1 MYKIYG
7 SAAIGGTPQESIH
20 CRPHRSD
27 KNVVV
32 ASTGDG
38 ERPVDM
44 EWIKAASS
52 SYRISDDISDYVFVP
67 VPIVTVGIPN
77 RNMQE
82 FSYNEVTSWNTDQGR
97 IVYQTFQGKPLHHNH
112 KNDDPRQAKGI
123 ILDSVL
129 KFIPEY
135 NLWKIVILTAWDR
148 TKDPDIVKYILTQ
161 PKCEYS
167 MGAMVKKFI
176 EFPTG
181 KERTPND
188 ARGHLDSSGRLVYH
202 SCVGCTYFETSLIR
216 MAEGAADCTA
226 VNYNEEII
234 ARPDELH

>member
-1 MYKIYG
+1 MYKVYG
-7 SAAIGGTPQESIH
+7 SAAFGGAPQESIH
-20 CRPHRSD
+20 CRPHRGD

-38 ERPVDM
+38 ERPVDT

-52 SYRISDDISDYVFVP
+52 SYRISSDISDYVFVA
-67 VPIVTVGIPN
+67 VPIVTLGIPN
-77 RNMQE
+77 RNMQCFQYSE
-82 FSYNEVTSWNTDQGR
+82 AVSWNADQGR
-97 IVYQTFQGKPLHHNH
+97 MVYQTFSGKPLHHNH
-112 KNDDPRQAKGI
+112 KNDDCRQAKGI

-129 KFIPEY
+129 RFVPEY
-135 NLWKIVILTAWDR
+135 DLWKIVILTAWDR
-148 TKDPDIVKYILTQ
+148 TKDPELVKYILTQ

-181 KERTPND
+181 KEVTPSA
-188 ARGHLDSSGRLVYH
+188 ARGHVDDKGRLVYH
-202 SCVGCTYFETSLIR
+202 ECCSCTYFETSLIR
-216 MAEGAADCTA
+216 MVEGAADCTA